1 MKKSFTFV
9 VLLLGL
15 LNLGLAQSSGPG
27 NIESRQK
34 LIEQKIRLLDMLVN
48 SPAAKKAAISTDLDS
63 AALIEKGRM
72 SFEAAKQALT
82 EQRLDDA
89 SRMLDEALKAT
100 SSAARK
106 ISASGSELSESAQRK
121 NLADMAAQVATYR
134 VAVVDL
140 TRDKKNAVEARQ
152 LLLRIDALS
161 FESQELAEGGRLG
174 DANKKLAT
182 AYKLSLEE
190 ISRLRAGQ
198 EVIMSLKF
206 ETPADEYA
214 YEQKRFGSNLS
225 MVDMLIGEGR
235 AEGQKRPLVDAFVI
249 EGHKFKSLAE
259 AEAVAGRHKDAVAQM
274 EKATGQLNRA
284 LQSMG
289 VPIF

>member
-1 MKKSFTFV
+1 MKQSFTFV

-15 LNLGLAQSSGPG
+15 LSLCFAQPSGAV
-27 NIESRQK
+27 NTESKQK
-34 LIEQKIRLLDMLVN
+34 LIEQKIRLLDMLIN
-48 SPAAKKAAISTDLDS
+48 SPAAKKAATSNDFDS
-63 AALIEKGRM
+63 ATLIEQGRL
-72 SFEAAKQALT
+72 SFEVAKKALA

-89 SRMLDEALKAT
+89 SRTLDEALKAT
-100 SSAARK
+100 SAAARK

-121 NLADMAAQVATYR
+121 ALADMKEQVATYR
-134 VAVVDL
+134 LAVVDL
-140 TRDKKNAVEARQ
+140 TRDKKVAAEAHQ
-152 LLLRIDALS
+152 LLLRIDAIS
-161 FESQELAEGGRLG
+161 TESQQLAEGGKLG
-174 DANKKLAT
+174 EANKKLAT
-182 AYKLSLEE
+182 AYKLTLEE
-190 ISRLRAGQ
+190 ITRMRAGQ

-235 AEGQKRPLVDAFVI
+235 AEGQKRQLVEGFVT
-249 EGHKFKSLAE
+249 EGNKLKSQAE
-259 AEAVAGRHKDAVAQM
+259 AEAISGRHKDAVTLM